1 MIIINIKNGDNLERA
16 LKTLKS
22 KVIKTKQNQKLNE
35 RKQYTKKSVLKR
47 TQILKAKYIQKKKD
61 LLD

>member
-1 MIIINIKNGDNLERA
+1 MIIVKINKGDNIERA

-35 RKQYTKKSVLKR
+35 KRQYTKKSVVKR
-47 TQILKAKYIQKKKD
+47 TQILKAKYIQNKKD
-61 LLD
+61 GLN